1 VAQQPG
7 REERLAGASLPP
19 AERGRRRQA
28 EPGAPEDLDRC
39 PGELMAAPLA
49 DREQAG
55 RRRRQQAGA
64 RQLEAV
70 GPGRPGQPQAQ
81 RHHRERGHADR
92 HVDEEDPAP
101 ARGLGDQA
109 AEERAADQAEPEQDR
124 RDGIAAGGAALAAVG
139 PVGREVADDDHGDAH
154 QAAAAEPLQG
164 AEDDELGH
172 ALRHPA
178 QHRSGH
184 EDGHG
189 GQVDGLDPDRV
200 GELAVQRLDGGAG
213 QRVPGQQP
221 GQVGDAAGRGEGPR
235 DVDGAGRHDGQVE
248 DADQQ
253 RGEGGDHDAE
263 GACLRHLR
271 VLSYVGHKIRT
282 VIILCQS

>member
-19 AERGRRRQA
+19 AERGGRRQA
-28 EPGAPEDLDRC
+28 EPCAPEDLDRC

-49 DREQAG
+49 DREQA
-55 RRRRQQAGA
+55 RRRHRQQAGA
-64 RQLEAV
+64 RQLEPLRPV
-70 GPGRPGQPQAQ
+70 RPGQPQAQ
-81 RHHRERGHADR
+81 RHDRERGHADR
-92 HVDEEDPAP
+92 HVDVEDPAP

-109 AEERAADQAEPEQDR
+109 AEQRAADQAEPEQDR
-124 RDGIAAGGAALAAVG
+124 RDGVAAGGAALSAVG
-139 PVGREVADDDHGDAH
+139 SVGRKVADDDHGDTH
-154 QAAAAEPLQG
+154 QAAPAEPLHG
-164 AEDDELGH
+164 AEDDELRH
-172 ALRHPA
+172 ALRHCA

-189 GQVDGLDPDRV
+189 AQVDRLDPDGV

-221 GQVGDAAGRGEGPR
+221 GHVGDAAGRGEGPR
-235 DVDGAGRHDGQVE
+235 DVDGAGRHDRQVE
-248 DADQQ
+248 DADQE

-263 GACLRHLR
+263 GPCLRHLR
-271 VLSYVGHKIRT
+271 SFLMLSTRLGPH
-282 VIILCQS
+282 